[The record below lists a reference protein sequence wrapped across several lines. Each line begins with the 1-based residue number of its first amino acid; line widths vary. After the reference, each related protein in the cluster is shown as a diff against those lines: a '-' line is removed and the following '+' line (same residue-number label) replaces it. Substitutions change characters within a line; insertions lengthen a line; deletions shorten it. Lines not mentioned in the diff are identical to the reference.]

1 MKTLTKS
8 VFAATLALFA
18 GTAAQ
23 AADLEP
29 VDVVDDDSGFY
40 LRADIGWAFL
50 DWSGG
55 SEKDGIVVGAGLG
68 YHFND
73 MLRAD
78 IRADFDGIDSVLGNL
93 YFDFDTGSSFTPYL
107 GAGAGYG
114 WADVSGGSDLEGF
127 TFALMAGVGFDLSDH
142 LTFDVGYRFRDLMDS
157 GPDVM
162 SHEVLAGLRFEF

>member
-1 MKTLTKS
+1 MKTFTKS
-8 VFAATLALFA
+8 IIAAAMVFCA

-23 AADLEP
+23 ATDLEP
-29 VDVVDDDSGFY
+29 VDVPEDAGLY

-55 SEKDGIVVGAGLG
+55 SEDDGIVAGGGIG

-93 YFDFDTGSSFTPYL
+93 YFDFDTGTSFTPYI

-114 WADVSGGSDLEGF
+114 WASVDNGSDLDGF
-127 TFALMAGVGFDLSDH
+127 AFALMAGVGFDFSEN
-142 LTFDVGYRFRDLMDS
+142 LTLDVGYRFRELMDS

>member
-1 MKTLTKS
+1 MKTFTKS
-8 VFAATLALFA
+8 VVAAAMLAFA

-23 AADLEP
+23 ATDLDP
-29 VDVVDDDSGFY
+29 VVTHDDAGFY
-40 LRADIGWAFL
+40 LRADIGWSFL

-55 SEKDGIVVGAGLG
+55 SEKDGIVAGAGIG

-93 YFDFDTGSSFTPYL
+93 YFDFDTGSAFTPYL

-114 WADVSGGSDLEGF
+114 WASVQNGPDLDGF
-127 TFALMAGVGFDLSDH
+127 AFALMAGVGFDLSDS
-142 LTFDVGYRFRDLMDS
+142 LTLDVGYRFRELMDS